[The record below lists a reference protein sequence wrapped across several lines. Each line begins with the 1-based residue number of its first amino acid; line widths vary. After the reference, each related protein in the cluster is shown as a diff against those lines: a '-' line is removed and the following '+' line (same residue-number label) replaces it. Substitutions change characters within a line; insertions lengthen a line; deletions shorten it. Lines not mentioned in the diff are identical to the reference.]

1 MGAVKVG
8 IINVTGYSGVELAR
22 LLLRHPEA
30 ELVGVTGRSA
40 AGERLSDVFPHLA
53 ESTLTIEP
61 ELSASVDLAFS
72 ALPQVSSAEAC
83 VPLTRAGTKV
93 IDISA
98 DFRLKSA
105 DEYREWY
112 GADHPAPDLLET
124 AVYGLTELDR
134 DGVRSA
140 SLVANPGCY
149 PTGAILAL
157 APVVREGLIGPN
169 VIIDAK
175 SGVSGAGRGLSLG
188 THFSEVNEN
197 LFPYQVEGH
206 RHLPEIT
213 QELSRLGAGYE
224 PSVVFMPHL
233 VPMTRGILC
242 SCYAE
247 LSDGSLGPPEHAR
260 DAIVELYR
268 DFYRD
273 EPFVKVVTAPP
284 QTKQTWGN
292 NDCLIYPTVD
302 SRTGRLVVFSA
313 LDNLV
318 KGAAGQAVQN
328 MNVMLGLPET
338 AGLEQVAIYP

>member
-1 MGAVKVG
+1 MSAVKVG

-30 ELVGVTGRSA
+30 ELVEVTGRSA
-40 AGERLSDVFPHLA
+40 AGQRLADVFPHLA
-53 ESTLTIEP
+53 KSTLTIEP
-61 ELSASVDLAFS
+61 ELSASVDVAIS
-72 ALPQVSSAEAC
+72 ALPQVASAEAC
-83 VPLTRAGTKV
+83 VPLARSGTKV

-105 DEYREWY
+105 GEYEQWY
-112 GADHPAPDLLET
+112 GAAHSAPDLLET

-149 PTGAILAL
+149 PTVAILAL
-157 APVVREGLIGPN
+157 APLVAEGLVRPG
-169 VIIDAK
+169 VVIDAK
-175 SGVSGAGRGLSLG
+175 SGVSGAGRDLSLS

-197 LFPYQVEGH
+197 LIPYKVEGH

-213 QELSRLGAGYE
+213 QELARIGKNYE
-224 PSVVFMPHL
+224 PKTVFMPHL

-247 LSDGSLGPPEHAR
+247 LSDGALGTGEAAR
-260 DAIVELYR
+260 QAIAELYR
-268 DFYRD
+268 GFYRD
-273 EPFVKVVTAPP
+273 EPFVKVVAAPP

-302 SRTGRLVVFSA
+302 VRTGRVVVFSA

-328 MNVMLGLPET
+328 MNLMFGLPET